1 MSNTGNNF
9 KNLINR
15 RDAIALGSTAGFAAL
30 IASCAASTQG
40 ATKAQSA
47 SAAPTHTATDH
58 PNVAI
63 VKRYYDAY
71 GKGDLATVRQIF
83 APNVIWRIPG
93 HHSLAGVHR
102 GQDQVFAFFQQL
114 AKAKFKADVLFLGG
128 NDSYVVDV
136 HRGYS
141 NLERNNIDILW
152 ALLFRIENGRIV
164 EATNFPGDQHAADA
178 FYSRVYP
185 LKPLPDRLA

>member
-1 MSNTGNNF
+1 MSNAP
-9 KNLINR
+9 KNSTNLRNR
-15 RDAIALGSTAGFAAL
+15 REAIALGGTAGIAAL
-30 IASCAASTQG
+30 IASYAATTQSG
-40 ATKAQSA
+40 TGVQSA
-47 SAAPTHTATDH
+47 SAAPTNAATDH

-83 APNVIWRIPG
+83 APNIIWRIPG
-93 HHSLAGVHR
+93 HHSLAGEHR
-102 GQDQVFAFFQQL
+102 GQDRVFAFFEQL

-141 NLERNNIDILW
+141 NMERDNIDILW
-152 ALLFRIENGRIV
+152 ALLFRIQNNRIV

-178 FYSRVYP
+178 FYWRVYP